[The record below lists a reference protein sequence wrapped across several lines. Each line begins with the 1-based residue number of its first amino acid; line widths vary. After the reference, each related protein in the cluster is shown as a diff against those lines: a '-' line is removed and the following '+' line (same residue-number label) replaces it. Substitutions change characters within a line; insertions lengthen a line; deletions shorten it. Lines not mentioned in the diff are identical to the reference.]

1 MAALSAAFGVLAA
14 LLAAIGIYG
23 VTAYS
28 VTRRA
33 NEIGIRLAMGASR
46 RLVLRLMI
54 GEAVWLVGA
63 GLLIGVALGVGSAKA
78 ASTLLFGLTPTDP
91 ATLASAIALLA
102 SIGLLASYLPAR
114 RAARVD
120 PMTVLRQE

>member
-23 VTAYS
+23 VMAYT

-46 RLVLRLMI
+46 RTVLGLVI

-63 GLLIGVALGVGSAKA
+63 GLLIGVALGVGSARA

-91 ATLASAIALLA
+91 ATLGSAIALLA
-102 SIGLLASYLPAR
+102 SIGLLASYIPAR
-114 RAARVD
+114 RASRVD
-120 PMTVLRQE
+120 PMSVLRQE

>member
-1 MAALSAAFGVLAA
+1 

-54 GEAVWLVGA
+54 GEAVWLVGV